1 MMRQKMSPFLH
12 KWILYS
18 CSWEVLNPFNGLMSS
33 SSMRTGLSRIS
44 MTSPIHGHALMIIVM
59 LCRLVIVGNRDW
71 AISIVVYL
79 YCSTK
84 LELRALFRRLNW
96 RRLLTLALTAILSL
110 LLLLLLL
117 GQLLLRM
124 SLLLPNST
132 RCGCSII
139 HLYGVNECL
148 GRLVILVWEAAA
160 LVLVVSCRFK

>member
-12 KWILYS
+12 KRILYS
-18 CSWEVLNPFNGLMSS
+18 CSREVLNPFNGLVSS

-110 LLLLLLL
+110 LLLLLL
-117 GQLLLRM
+117 GQLLLRI
-124 SLLLPNST
+124 SLLLSNST
-132 RCGCSII
+132 RCSCSII
-139 HLYGVNECL
+139 HLYRVDESL

-160 LVLVVSCRFK
+160 LVLVVACRFK

>member
-1 MMRQKMSPFLH
+1 VR
-12 KWILYS
+12 
-18 CSWEVLNPFNGLMSS
+18 S
-33 SSMRTGLSRIS
+33 SSMRSGLSRIS
-44 MTSPIHGHALMIIVM
+44 MSSSIHRHALMIIMM
-59 LCRLVIVGNRDW
+59 LCSLVTIGHRDW

-110 LLLLLLL
+110 LLLLLLR
-117 GQLLLRM
+117 QLLLRM

-139 HLYGVNECL
+139 HLYGVNESL
-148 GRLVILVWEAAA
+148 GRLVILVYEAAA
-160 LVLVVSCRFK
+160 LVLVVACRFK

>member
-1 MMRQKMSPFLH
+1 MMRQKMSSFLH

-18 CSWEVLNPFNGLMSS
+18 CSRQVLNPFNGLVSS
-33 SSMRTGLSRIS
+33 TSMRTGLSRIS

-110 LLLLLLL
+110 LLLLLL
-117 GQLLLRM
+117 GQLLLRI
-124 SLLLPNST
+124 SLLLSNST

-139 HLYGVNECL
+139 HLNGVNKSL
-148 GRLVILVWEAAA
+148 GRLVILVREAAA
-160 LVLVVSCRFK
+160 LVLVVTCRFR